1 MDTDQAAL
9 ALHIAKKQKVL
20 AVLQKGA
27 PTQGS
32 GGGRGGFQ
40 TGGLGGGATQCG
52 GGGYSGGG
60 RGSGRGGRSGGGG
73 GKPFP

>member
-40 TGGLGGGATQCG
+40 TGGQGGGGTQRG
-52 GGGYSGGG
+52 GGGYRGGG
-60 RGSGRGGRSGGGG
+60 RGGCRGSGSGRGC
-73 GKPFP
+73 GKPFA